1 MDLIKGVIPIIAQKI
16 SKSDERR
23 EARGR
28 FETAST
34 IAPWIV
40 RHEVQLLINRIYITI
55 FGNKMSYENFFWA
68 KTSVALYLSFENWRH
83 REPSH
88 PLVGWSFIH
97 IQNSV
102 RVLCDWTKHCEGS
115 TWYYLRIIVGMNWEK
130 MGTGLRFF
138 QSIRFSQNLHLI
150 LFRCCFSVR
159 KVIRHI
165 NRVKRQSNRAG
176 LKSSFVLCT
185 VYGDVYMEGGCPG

>member
-1 MDLIKGVIPIIAQKI
+1 MDLIKGVIPIIARKI

-68 KTSVALYLSFENWRH
+68 NVCSALPKFWKLKTQG
-83 REPSH
+83 PSH

-97 IQNSV
+97 IQKGV
-102 RVLCDWTKHCEGS
+102 RVPCDWTKHCEGS
-115 TWYYLRIIVGMNWEK
+115 TWYYLRTIVGMNWEK

-138 QSIRFSQNLHLI
+138 QSIRFSQNLHLTS
-150 LFRCCFSVR
+150 FCCSVSPLG
-159 KVIRHI
+159 K
-165 NRVKRQSNRAG
+165 
-176 LKSSFVLCT
+176 L
-185 VYGDVYMEGGCPG
+185 